1 MRILRIMRAVLSAV
15 TVISLSQLFAV
26 PVLSARPG
34 KKSKPNLPPPVELTA
49 AQDHQRML
57 NLLHI
62 SELRLAPVADADKPN
77 HANYDESNAGIYP
90 DYPDPLILSDG
101 SPVTSAKMWWTK
113 RRPQIVEAFD
123 SEVYGRV
130 PQDTPKVHWEI
141 TATKSETVGGI
152 AAVTRSLI
160 GYVDNS
166 AYPLITVDIRASLTL
181 PAKITKPVPVMI
193 DFGIDPEVMR
203 RIMAM
208 LKARGEKFPPLPPGP
223 SWQQQVLERGWGYAV
238 LIPTSYQDDNGAGL
252 TKGIIGLCNHGQ
264 PRGLQDWGA
273 LRAWAWGASRL
284 LDYFETVPG
293 EVDAKHV
300 GIEGL
305 SRYGKAALV
314 TMAYDQR
321 FAIGLIGSSGAG
333 GAKLFRRNFGE
344 SVEDLAAT
352 SEYHWFDGNFLK
364 YAGPLNP
371 GDLPVDQ
378 HELIALAAPRPLLIS
393 EGSPKVEG
401 NWLDD
406 KGQFLAEV
414 DAGPVYR
421 LLGKHGLGTT
431 KMPPIGMALISGDL
445 AFRQHQ
451 YGHTD
456 IPNWPAFLK
465 FAARYM

>member
-1 MRILRIMRAVLSAV
+1 MLQGGRIAFAAVAV
-15 TVISLSQLFAV
+15 FSLSQLLAL
-26 PVLSARPG
+26 PGLSARPR
-34 KKSKPNLPPPVELTA
+34 KRASPDLPPPVELTA
-49 AQDHQRML
+49 AQDHQRIL

-62 SELRLAPVADADKPN
+62 SALRPAPGSDANKPN
-77 HANYDESNAGIYP
+77 HANYDESQAGVYP
-90 DYPDPLILSDG
+90 NYPDPLVLSDG
-101 SPVTSAKMWWTK
+101 SPVTSAKIWWAE

-123 SEVYGRV
+123 SQVYGRV
-130 PQDTPKVHWEI
+130 PGYTPDVHWEV
-141 TATKSETVGGI
+141 TGTKNETVGGI
-152 AAVTRSLI
+152 PAVTRDLI
-160 GYVDNS
+160 GHVDNS
-166 AYPLITVDIRASLTL
+166 SYPLITVNIQASLTL
-181 PAKITKPVPVMI
+181 PAKLHKPVPVMI
-193 DFGIDPEVMR
+193 EFGIDPAVMR

-208 LKARGEKFPPLPPGP
+208 LKARGEKFPAPPPGP
-223 SWQQQVLERGWGYAV
+223 SWQQQVLERGWGYAIV
-238 LIPTSYQDDNGAGL
+238 IPTSYQADNGAAL

-264 PRGLQDWGA
+264 PRGLEDWGA

-284 LDYFETVPG
+284 LDYFETVP

-344 SVEDLAAT
+344 SVEDLAAPG
-352 SEYHWFDGNFLK
+352 EYHWFDGNFLK
-364 YAGPLNP
+364 YAGALNP
-371 GDLPVDQ
+371 GDLPVDE
-378 HELIALAAPRPLLIS
+378 HELIALAAPRPLFIS

-406 KGQFLAEV
+406 KGQFMAEV

-421 LLGKHGLGTT
+421 LLGKRDLGTA
-431 KMPPIGMALISGDL
+431 KMPPIGTALLSGDL

>member
-1 MRILRIMRAVLSAV
+1 VGILRSIRAVPPAV
-15 TVISLSQLFAV
+15 AAISLLQLLAV

-34 KKSKPNLPPPVELTA
+34 KRSKPDLPPPVELTA

-62 SELRLAPVADADKPN
+62 SALRPAPVADANKPN
-77 HANYDESNAGIYP
+77 HANYDESKAGVYP
-90 DYPDPLILSDG
+90 DYPDPLILSEG
-101 SPVTSAKMWWTK
+101 SPVTSAKVWWTE
-113 RRPQIVEAFD
+113 RRPQIVAAFD

-130 PQDTPKVHWEI
+130 PKDTPKVHWEV
-141 TATKSETVGGI
+141 TATKNETVGGI
-152 AAVTRSLI
+152 PAVTHSLT
-160 GYVDNS
+160 GHVDNS

-181 PAKITKPVPVMI
+181 PAKMTKPVPVMI

-208 LKARGEKFPPLPPGP
+208 LKARGEKFPALPPGP

-238 LIPTSYQDDNGAGL
+238 IFPTSYQADNGAEL

-352 SEYHWFDGNFLK
+352 GEYHWFDGNFLK

-378 HELIALAAPRPLLIS
+378 HELIALVAPRPLFIS

-406 KGQFLAEV
+406 KGQFMAEV

-421 LLGKHGLGTT
+421 LLGKRGLGTT
-431 KMPPIGMALISGDL
+431 KMPPIGTALISGDL